1 MLLYTIYTN
10 CNFKIQLFVLKYYN
24 GKCRYNRHI
33 NMCCLCE
40 NTEIFKIT
48 CQGIAKIITRFA
60 KLNNVKLSTSILQG
74 YS

>member
-1 MLLYTIYTN
+1 
-10 CNFKIQLFVLKYYN
+10 
-24 GKCRYNRHI
+24 
-33 NMCCLCE
+33 MCCLCE